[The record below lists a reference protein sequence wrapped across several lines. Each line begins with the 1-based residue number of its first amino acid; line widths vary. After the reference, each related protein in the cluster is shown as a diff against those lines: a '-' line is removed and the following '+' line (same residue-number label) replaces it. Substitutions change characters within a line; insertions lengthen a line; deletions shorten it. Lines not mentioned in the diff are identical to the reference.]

1 MADPGK
7 RAVRWM
13 RPALD
18 GLAGIIS
25 YLADK
30 DPNAAD
36 RLIARLRQRAASL
49 ATRPE
54 QGRPSRLEGVRELVV
69 SGNSYVL
76 FYRIKVTTIEIIR
89 VHHTRQQWPPKV

>member
-1 MADPGK
+1 
-7 RAVRWM
+7 M

-30 DPNAAD
+30 DPDAAD
-36 RLIARLRQRAASL
+36 RLIARLRQCAASL

-54 QGRPSRLEGVRELVV
+54 QGRPSRLDSARELVV
-69 SGNSYVL
+69 AGTSYVL
-76 FYRIKVTTIEIIR
+76 FYRIKARTIEIIP
-89 VHHTRQQWPPKV
+89 VHQTRQQWPPKV